1 MDSRGSSRSEGE
13 RSEASL
19 VTKECEATTNPLL
32 VHSCSR
38 ASFKMRFSLR
48 SAQYKGRSK
57 WWSGEIFDFNETNN
71 TYEIRYIDGEHEKG
85 VKNKM
90 IRAAGSGVASA
101 EIRLNLWEV
110 WKVAGS
116 GKTKTKTK
124 TKTKIK
130 MRNSNEMD
138 QQSEADSTSYT
149 LPQVGDSDSSGSG
162 SSSYSVFEPQV
173 AFSKKQVSERS
184 ERALMKASRD
194 EWLQSA
200 IHY

>member
-1 MDSRGSSRSEGE
+1 M
-13 RSEASL
+13 
-19 VTKECEATTNPLL
+19 TKECEATTNPLL

-124 TKTKIK
+124 TKIK